1 MGQTWYPINYNHKE
15 NIKQSGFTNKYIR
28 PYEHGVNFIKW

>member
-1 MGQTWYPINYNHKE
+1 MALNNNDKE

-28 PYEHGVNFIKW
+28 PYEHGVNFIK